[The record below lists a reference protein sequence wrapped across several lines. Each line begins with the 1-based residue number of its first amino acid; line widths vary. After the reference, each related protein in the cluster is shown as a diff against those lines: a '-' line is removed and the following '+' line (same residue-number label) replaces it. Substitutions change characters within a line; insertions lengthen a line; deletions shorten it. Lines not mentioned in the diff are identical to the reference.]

1 MVMLKSCSNTMHV
14 YYYYIY
20 EIIDCVHMTSVF
32 SVITTSVKLQKIS
45 VMLNVSDQFVSG
57 NQVSISLTHGV

>member
-1 MVMLKSCSNTMHV
+1 
-14 YYYYIY
+14 
-20 EIIDCVHMTSVF
+20 MTSVF